1 MIDFKSIIENLR
13 ETADNYERHLT
24 EIDQF
29 LSEKGLLDDYRD
41 FINRKVDEKQ
51 LGDNK
56 KTAESIAEQKKK
68 EEESKA
74 EGVRFEEEK
83 AETEAKELKNDKDP
97 EEPLMEK
104 LFGGAVSFALIS
116 SSLEVIGE
124 KLHMTLSDRDGN
136 EAAVEY
142 TSSNNSAFI
151 EDGIGRSRVL
161 AKIQKRKLL
170 RLLAQVPKMAPE
182 ACIPQNVCDY
192 LRPVEL
198 AIRHENIVRNY
209 PDWDLSDIGMLDYED
224 YIRAHPDSSEM
235 DYFDY
240 ITDGAVKAFAEPT
253 GKEKGRYMSAYAE
266 LSDDF
271 ADVQIQDG
279 FFELGELRQKEQ
291 NAEYEKK
298 RSEKKKQL

>member
-41 FINRKVDEKQ
+41 FVNRKLDEKQ

-56 KTAESIAEQKKK
+56 KTAESIAEQKK
-68 EEESKA
+68 EEESRA
-74 EGVRFEEEK
+74 VERRFVEEK

-97 EEPLMEK
+97 EEPVMEK

-209 PDWDLSDIGMLDYED
+209 PDWNLSDIGMLDYED
-224 YIRAHPDSSEM
+224 YIRAHPDSS
-235 DYFDY
+235 
-240 ITDGAVKAFAEPT
+240 AFAEPT